1 MNKKRKRLRI
11 TLLLVCLVGALLANQ
26 VIAVAADDVT
36 VEVSTPSSLSSAVS
50 NGLDGDVV
58 GVQGQITITSSST
71 FGNADKHITIKRM
84 SGTSFM

>member
-36 VEVSTPSSLSSAVS
+36 VEVSTQSYL
-50 NGLDGDVV
+50 
-58 GVQGQITITSSST
+58 
-71 FGNADKHITIKRM
+71 
-84 SGTSFM
+84 

>member
-58 GVQGQITITSSST
+58 GVQGQITITQVLLW
-71 FGNADKHITIKRM
+71 
-84 SGTSFM
+84 